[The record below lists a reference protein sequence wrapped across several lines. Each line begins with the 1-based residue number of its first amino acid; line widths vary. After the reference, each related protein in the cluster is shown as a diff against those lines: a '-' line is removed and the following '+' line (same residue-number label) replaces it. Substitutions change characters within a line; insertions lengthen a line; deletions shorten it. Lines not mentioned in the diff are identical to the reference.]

1 MKKYLVLFSM
11 CVLAIGI
18 NAQTHPIIVHG
29 NGRVA
34 SLQMT
39 SAEFKH
45 WNDSN
50 DYNNADYRIPLVQ
63 DIYKKF
69 NDDFD
74 FIFLV
79 YNNALRPTNLT
90 YAGQL
95 IGVSNAISGTGAGIY
110 SYAAEYGSK
119 GKLKSLMALTQ
130 NTDMLY
136 GPSLHELIH
145 NWGNFNINTRCF
157 DPFGPGSGS
166 YDFMPHW
173 GISGCGGQLGGFDQ
187 STLKTQVGGISNQY
201 SASINGQNSFGQF
214 ANGGNS
220 VPYSNY
226 ELYLMG
232 LIPADSIITFDVFR
246 DITALDNA
254 TGIFKADTRITYNKT
269 KLIADFGAR
278 TPSYSSSPKKFKL
291 MVIVLTPTALTPTE
305 WTNYDNQVEQFARVS
320 SDGIPGLYNF
330 WEATGGRAILDVAN
344 LDWSLG
350 NESLNHNGIASFE
363 IYPNPT
369 SNNITNITFESNEKE
384 SINILIH
391 DQLGKVLKEQTVSM
405 NKGTNKMEVSL
416 QGLHSGLY
424 FLSIGNSMLKKLVIT
439 D

>member
-1 MKKYLVLFSM
+1 M
-11 CVLAIGI
+11 CILTIGLS
-18 NAQTHPIIVHG
+18 AQTHPIIVHG

-79 YNNALRPTNLT
+79 YNNTVRPPNLT

-95 IGVSNAISGTGAGIY
+95 IGVSNSISGTGAGIY
-110 SYAAEYGSK
+110 SYANEYGSK

-166 YDFMPHW
+166 FDFMPHW

-187 STLKTQVGGISNQY
+187 KTLKSGVDGIINQY
-201 SASINGQNSFGQF
+201 SASINGQSSFGQF

-220 VPYSNY
+220 LPYSNY

-232 LIPADSIITFDVFR
+232 LIPADSLTTFDVFR
-246 DITALDNA
+246 DITAFDNA
-254 TGIFKADTRITYNKT
+254 TGIFKADTRISYNKT
-269 KLIADFGAR
+269 KLVTEFGAR
-278 TPSYSSSPKKFKL
+278 IPSHASSPKLFKL
-291 MVIVLTPTALTPTE
+291 MVIVLTPAALTPTE
-305 WTNYDNQVEQFARVS
+305 WTNYDKQVEQFARAS
-320 SDGIPGLYNF
+320 SDEIPGLYNF
-330 WEATGGRAILDVAN
+330 WEATGGRAKLDVEH

-350 NESLNHNGIASFE
+350 IEKINDNGITSFE

-369 SNNITNITFESNEKE
+369 NNNLTNLTFESNEKGTFNLK
-384 SINILIH
+384 IC
-391 DQLGKVLKEQTVSM
+391 DQLGKTMKEQNVEI
-405 NKGTNKMEVSL
+405 NNGTNKIEVSL
-416 QGLHSGLY
+416 DGLHSGFY
-424 FLSIGNSMLKKLVIT
+424 MLSVGNNQLKKLVIT
-439 D
+439 E